1 MEWAHDRERAS
12 ALPVHEP
19 GLRTAFTA
27 TRVAI
32 GNHPLLDHLARDGIM
47 VPTKRRVYAIDTD
60 GTVNRELMLV
70 SIDLD
75 QIKFESTPVAS
86 SLLSR
91 DSA

>member
-1 MEWAHDRERAS
+1 MEWLTTGSAH
-12 ALPVHEP
+12 LHFPFTKP

-47 VPTKRRVYAIDTD
+47 VPTERRVYAIDTD
-60 GTVNRELMLV
+60 GAVNRELMLV